1 MDQQTIEN
9 QNAPIAIKFISDIVK
24 DSETEFNNNF
34 LAFKTVNNLY
44 LLIYIKQY
52 QNSIISYDL
61 IDNKKINEIKNAHED
76 DISQLKNFYDKIENR
91 DLMISTSKEEIKLWN
106 IINMDCLYNFVNEK
120 INAFIYTACFLTYN
134 NNNYIVITHDFE
146 NTAMKIYDFKGNVIK
161 KIYYSSQK
169 LFIDSF
175 QDKKVSKH
183 FIIFASNKDVKSYD
197 INKNELFH
205 VYRDYSKLKFNY
217 QIKLVNVLINNE
229 EEKTKLFF
237 INSEKFVRI
246 FDFYA
251 GTFLNIIDF

>member
-1 MDQQTIEN
+1 
-9 QNAPIAIKFISDIVK
+9 
-24 DSETEFNNNF
+24 
-34 LAFKTVNNLY
+34 
-44 LLIYIKQY
+44 
-52 QNSIISYDL
+52 
-61 IDNKKINEIKNAHED
+61 
-76 DISQLKNFYDKIENR
+76 
-91 DLMISTSKEEIKLWN
+91 
-106 IINMDCLYNFVNEK
+106 
-120 INAFIYTACFLTYN
+120 
-134 NNNYIVITHDFE
+134 
-146 NTAMKIYDFKGNVIK
+146 MKIYDFKGNEIK

-175 QDKKVSKH
+175 QDKKLSKH

-205 VYRDYSKLKFNY
+205 IYTDYSKQKYNY